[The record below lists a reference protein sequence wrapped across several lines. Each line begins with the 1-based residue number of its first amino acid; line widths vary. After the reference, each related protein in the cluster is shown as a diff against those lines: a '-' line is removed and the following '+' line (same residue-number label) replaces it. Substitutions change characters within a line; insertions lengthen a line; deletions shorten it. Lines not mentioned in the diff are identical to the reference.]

1 MLDPQKLAKID
12 HWIVISLSVLLAA
25 GLVAVYSAT
34 HSSSPELQS
43 DFAKQVI
50 WLFLGIVMFIVFL
63 NAPIKWFKKYAY
75 IFYAV
80 SLVLLGLVLV
90 FRGAGGVHRWFMF
103 GPLRIQPSELA
114 KVATI
119 LALARYVA
127 TDQRNISRMRELAVA
142 FAIVLV
148 PMLLVIKQPDLG
160 TALVFLALIL
170 PVLYWAGLSLF
181 VVFLIIAPMI
191 TLVAAFTFKTFFI
204 AMIGI
209 LAILF
214 ISRRGLRVI
223 VPNFLLNIGVGIITP
238 LMWAHLRGYQK
249 SRILTFLGLEQD
261 PRGLG
266 YQVLQS
272 KVAIGSGGFA
282 GKGWQH
288 GTQTQ
293 LRFLPEQHTDFIF
306 SVIGEEFGFIAITIV
321 LLCFFILLWRAFSI
335 AKECRSAFSSYLVV
349 GASIVIL
356 FQVLVNT
363 GMTVGM
369 MPVTGL
375 PLPFLSYGGSSLITS
390 MILVAMILNAGRNRY
405 RYV

>member
-1 MLDPQKLAKID
+1 MLESEHLAKID
-12 HWIVISLSVLLAA
+12 HGIVIALAVLLTA
-25 GLVAVYSAT
+25 GLFAVYSAT
-34 HSSSPELQS
+34 HSSTPELQS
-43 DFAKQVI
+43 NFMKQII
-50 WLFLGIVMFIVFL
+50 WLFLGLVLLVFFL

-75 IFYAV
+75 VFYGI
-80 SLVLLGLVLV
+80 SLVLLALVLV
-90 FRGAGGVHRWFMF
+90 FRGSVGVHRWFAF

-114 KVATI
+114 KIATV
-119 LALARYVA
+119 LALARFVA
-127 TDQRNISRMRELAVA
+127 DEQRNIGRIKDLIIA
-142 FAIVLV
+142 FAIVLA
-148 PMLLVIKQPDLG
+148 PMMLVIKQPDLG

-181 VVFLIIAPMI
+181 VVFLILAPMI
-191 TLVAAFTFKTFFI
+191 TLVAAFTFESFFI

-209 LAILF
+209 LAILV

-223 VPNFLLNIGVGIITP
+223 VPNFLLNIGVGIVTP

-249 SRILTFLGLEQD
+249 SRILTFLGLKQD

-272 KVAIGSGGFA
+272 KVAIGSGGFW

-306 SVIGEEFGFIAITIV
+306 SVIGEEFGFIGILIV
-321 LLCFFILLWRAFSI
+321 LLCFFVLLWRAFSI
-335 AKECRSAFSSYLVV
+335 AKECRSAFCSYLVV
-349 GASIVIL
+349 GAAIVIL

-363 GMTVGM
+363 GMTVGV

-390 MILVAMILNAGRNRY
+390 MILVALILNAGRNRFH
-405 RYV
+405 YV